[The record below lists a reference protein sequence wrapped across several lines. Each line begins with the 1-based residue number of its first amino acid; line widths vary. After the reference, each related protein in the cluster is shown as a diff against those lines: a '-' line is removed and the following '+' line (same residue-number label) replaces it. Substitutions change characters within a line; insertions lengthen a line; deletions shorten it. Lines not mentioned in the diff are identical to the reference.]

1 MREFIALIV
10 NYLEDWLIL
19 KRLEMMR
26 WRLCGSLMDTES
38 LVTVNITNDIFQ
50 INRSEWLIYNVN
62 MFSWLPADDSPRTD
76 FNAAST
82 AAGLSL
88 AYI

>member
-10 NYLEDWLIL
+10 NNLEDRLIL

-26 WRLCGSLMDTES
+26 WGLCESLMDTES
-38 LVTVNITNDIFQ
+38 LVAMNIANDIFQ
-50 INRSEWLIYNVN
+50 INRSEWLIYNLNSSVDI
-62 MFSWLPADDSPRTD
+62 PVDDSPRTD